1 MTISIWRKL
10 LIVPPIALGAAF
22 LTYQVSNKK
31 PPIQAAPEERV
42 RHVRVIEANPIKVVP
57 RVVGYGS
64 VEPVRIWQAVPQV
77 SGRVVKVH
85 PDFKKGAILSA
96 GTEIILIAPTD
107 YTIAIRQAEANI
119 RSAKAKLDELNVNES
134 NTQASLNIEKQLLK
148 ITEQELARML
158 RLQKQGTVAQATV
171 DQEQRDTLT
180 QRTKVLNLENTLKL
194 IPAQR
199 AAQDEQIEVYQA
211 QLETAKVN
219 LERTSIK
226 TPFDGRVAKADVE
239 VTQYV
244 GIGTDLGSID
254 GIEAAQIDAQI
265 PVSHFRNLAE
275 VMISGA
281 SKPTG
286 VGRSTV
292 QDFSKRYG
300 LHAIIRLRLDERWIE
315 WQGKVVRISDTIDPK
330 TRTIGAIV
338 VVDKPYAKAIPG
350 RRPPLV
356 KGMFVEVELRT
367 KPLADQI
374 VVPRSALRNGKV
386 HVVDKDS
393 RLEIRAVETR
403 LPQGDFVLVGKGLA
417 PGDKVV
423 VSDLSPAIPG
433 MALHATNDDELAH
446 RLTQQA
452 NGDRV
457 GQ

>member
-1 MTISIWRKL
+1 MTMPIWRKL

-22 LTYQVSNKK
+22 LAYQITNKK
-31 PPIQAAPEERV
+31 PPVQAAPEERV
-42 RHVRVIEANPIKVVP
+42 RHVRVIEANPTKVVP

-77 SGRVVKVH
+77 SGRVVMVH
-85 PDFKKGAILSA
+85 PDFKKGAILRA
-96 GTEIILIAPTD
+96 GTEIVRIAPTD
-107 YTIAIRQAEANI
+107 YQIAIRQAEANI
-119 RSAKAKLDELNVNES
+119 RSAKAKLDELNVNET

-199 AAQDEQIEVYQA
+199 AAQDEQIEVYEA
-211 QLETAKVN
+211 QLETARVN

-254 GIEAAQIDAQI
+254 GIAAAQIDAQI

-275 VMISGA
+275 VMITDAAGQ
-281 SKPTG
+281 TG

-292 QDFSKRYG
+292 KDFSKRYG

-338 VVDKPYAKAIPG
+338 VVDRPYAKAIPG

-356 KGMFVEVELRT
+356 KGMFVEVELRS
-367 KPLADQI
+367 KPLVDQI
-374 VVPRSALRNGKV
+374 VVPRSALHDGKLHLVGKNG
-386 HVVDKDS
+386 
-393 RLEIRAVETR
+393 RLEVRSVETR
-403 LPQGDFVLVGKGLA
+403 LPQGDFVLIGNGVA
-417 PGDKVV
+417 PGEQIV

-433 MALHATNDDELAH
+433 MRLRPTIDDELAR

-452 NGDRV
+452 NTAKV
-457 GQ
+457 SQ